1 MLLHTEFEIE
11 TYVKN
16 HQKEMSRHAAAA
28 RFAREAACT
37 PDPDPN
43 TEPAWRAHVLLVS
56 WLRSMLRFH

>member
-11 TYVKN
+11 TYVKD

-28 RFAREAACT
+28 QVAREASCT
-37 PDPDPN
+37 PGSD
-43 TEPAWRAHVLLVS
+43 TEPAWRAHVLLAS